1 MNEDIIIQQFQQQK
15 KFFDSNKTK
24 SIDSRIKAL
33 ERFRNTILKYESQ
46 VIAALH
52 QDLGKSAFESYTTE
66 INIVLGEIALHIK
79 KLKKW
84 AKPQKKDSPLIIFPS
99 KSYIYKEP
107 YGVVLIIG
115 TWNYPFHLLFNPLVC
130 ALSAGNCAIL
140 KTAPYAPNTSEVL
153 EKIVCESFAADYVT
167 LFHGNREVTQKLLTL
182 PFDLIFYTGNP
193 TVGKVVMEA
202 AAQHLTPVILE
213 LGGKSP
219 CIVDKDADIKL
230 AAKRIAWGKTINC
243 GQTCIAPDYLFIHN
257 DVKYEF
263 AKEFKKAITDMF
275 GEDVKKSPDY
285 PRLISVKATHRL
297 AGFLKSGIILMGGDH
312 DIYGRFIEPTLLCN
326 VHENSYIM
334 QEEIFGPILPMIEFS
349 EIKTVI
355 QYIKAHEKPLALY
368 YFTKDK
374 KKAEKVLHET
384 SSGGVC
390 INDTLLHITNPHL
403 PFGGV
408 GNSGMGA
415 YHGKFGFDAMSHQKA
430 VVKSTFLFDLK
441 IKYPPYKGKLS
452 LFKKLLNKK

>member
-1 MNEDIIIQQFQQQK
+1 MKEDVIIQQFQQQK
-15 KFFDSNKTK
+15 RFFNSNKTK
-24 SIDSRIKAL
+24 PIASRIKAL
-33 ERFRNTILKYESQ
+33 ERLRNTIIKYEEK
-46 VIAALH
+46 IIKALN
-52 QDLGKSAFESYTTE
+52 QDLGKSDFESYTTE
-66 INIVLGEIALHIK
+66 INIVLEEISLHIK

-84 AKPQKKDSPLIIFPS
+84 SKPQRKGSPLIIFPS
-99 KSYIYKEP
+99 KSYIYTEP

-140 KTAPYAPNTSEVL
+140 KTAPYAPNTAVVL
-153 EKIVCESFAADYVT
+153 EKIIRESFAADYVT
-167 LFHGNREVTQKLLTL
+167 LFHGNREVTQQLLAL

-230 AAKRIAWGKTINC
+230 AARRVAWGKSINC
-243 GQTCIAPDYLFIHN
+243 GQTCIAPDYLLIHS
-257 DVKYEF
+257 DIKYEF
-263 AKEFKKAITDMF
+263 VKEFKKALTEMF
-275 GEDVKKSPDY
+275 SKDIKESPDY

-297 AGFLKSGIILMGGDH
+297 AGYLKSGTILAGGEH
-312 DIYGRFIEPTLLCN
+312 DIYGRFMEPTILLN
-326 VHENSYIM
+326 VPENAPLM
-334 QEEIFGPILPMIEFS
+334 QEEIFGPILPMVEFFEIE
-349 EIKTVI
+349 TAI
-355 QYIKAHEKPLALY
+355 QYIKEREKPLALY
-368 YFTKDK
+368 YFTKEK
-374 KKAEKVLHET
+374 KKAEKMLYEI
-384 SSGGVC
+384 SSGGAC
-390 INDTLLHITNPHL
+390 INDTLIHITNPNL

-441 IKYPPYKGKLS
+441 LKYPPYKGKLN
-452 LFKKLLNKK
+452 LFKRILNKK